1 MHLSTL
7 HCPVILSLVNHMHT
21 SSNTLPCSFFI
32 RFRGAVQKHLAT
44 CASFSNCSNNVLDV
58 LQSTN
63 DVFSV

>member
-7 HCPVILSLVNHMHT
+7 HCAILFSLVRHMHT
-21 SSNTLPCSFFI
+21 SSKTLPCSFFI

-44 CASFSNCSNNVLDV
+44 CLSFSNRGNDVLDV

-63 DVFSV
+63 DFFSV